1 MALVPSIVAP
11 RLRATGLPCI
21 ASLEIKSSG
30 NTQQHGTETTALLM
44 LADYTGLILHRDKRP
59 SGTHGAAEQYV
70 HYLMNIKG
78 PRLHELRG
86 SGKMTKWNSMAQGH
100 RRGHGLDAGSSPM
113 QNDLP
118 ENWHDTPGQY
128 IECTCKLTTNI
139 SIMTN
144 NIMTINQVN
153 AMQVML
159 LMR

>member
-1 MALVPSIVAP
+1 
-11 RLRATGLPCI
+11 
-21 ASLEIKSSG
+21 
-30 NTQQHGTETTALLM
+30 
-44 LADYTGLILHRDKRP
+44 
-59 SGTHGAAEQYV
+59 
-70 HYLMNIKG
+70 MNIKG

-113 QNDLP
+113 RNDLP

-159 LMR
+159 LMRWNQHVHQVPRTRLPNGLPRNQTVIIPGSQLKPITHDQLMISRIISAINSYLVCKIIYKSWSMVWLTPKSCP